1 MSFNWLFRP
10 HGVEKRRRPSKRNLY
25 RGQFV
30 RIPFYKMWDAFIR
43 DLFSDTYTLRIQY
56 EYTKPQCVGVAKVV
70 TNKRVSHFTSINQF
84 MGLNEDNP

>member
-1 MSFNWLFRP
+1 
-10 HGVEKRRRPSKRNLY
+10 
-25 RGQFV
+25 
-30 RIPFYKMWDAFIR
+30 MWDAFIR

-84 MGLNEDNP
+84 MGLNEDNPWHLLIEIFEKIMNFIFDNWINNKIISLISGIK

>member
-1 MSFNWLFRP
+1 
-10 HGVEKRRRPSKRNLY
+10 
-25 RGQFV
+25 
-30 RIPFYKMWDAFIR
+30 MWDAFIR

-70 TNKRVSHFTSINQF
+70 ANKKVSHFTSINQF